1 MNKAFLTSLALA
13 SLVCF
18 GPTSAHADE
27 PSTEPAEV
35 HAPTDSGALD
45 TLPGFGAVHEPA
57 AGEHA
62 GSAPAGH
69 DEHAHAA
76 EHEAASPTAEHE
88 HGEHGSEH
96 AAFSGKTF
104 ALQLVNFG
112 VLLFLL
118 IWFGGRAMNK
128 ALRAKHDQ
136 LKADI
141 DTATRQRDEAKRAY
155 EAQEQ
160 RVAGIEKEV
169 AALRASM
176 RADAER
182 EQAALLAG
190 AQERGRKIQ
199 DEMRFQLDQQ
209 VKEAEAV
216 LRAEVAS
223 ASVKLA
229 EELVRQSVSPDD
241 ERRLAREFVAGFDEP
256 QGSQRS
262 QGSKEVVR

>member
-1 MNKAFLTSLALA
+1 MKKAFLTSLALA
-13 SLVCF
+13 TLVSF
-18 GPTSAHADE
+18 GPSPARGEE
-27 PSTEPAEV
+27 PSAEPALAEV

-45 TLPGFGAVHEPA
+45 TLPAIGAIHEPA
-57 AGEHA
+57 VGEH
-62 GSAPAGH
+62 GGPAPAGH
-69 DEHAHAA
+69 EEHASAA
-76 EHEAASPTAEHE
+76 EHEAASAAAEHE

-104 ALQLVNFG
+104 ALQLINFG

-118 IWFGGRAMNK
+118 VWFGGRAMNK
-128 ALRAKHDQ
+128 SLRAKHDQ

-141 DTATRQRDEAKRAY
+141 DSATRQRDEAKRAY

-182 EQAALLAG
+182 EQTALLAS
-190 AQERGRKIQ
+190 AQERARKIQ

-209 VKEAEAV
+209 VKEAEAI

-229 EELVRQSVSPDD
+229 EELVRKSVSPDD

-256 QGSQRS
+256 QGSQ
-262 QGSKEVVR
+262 GSKEVVR

>member
-13 SLVCF
+13 TLVYF
-18 GPTSAHADE
+18 GPSSARAEE
-27 PSTEPAEV
+27 PSAETAPAEV

-45 TLPGFGAVHEPA
+45 TLPAIGAVHEPA
-57 AGEHA
+57 VDEH
-62 GSAPAGH
+62 GGPVPAGH
-69 DEHAHAA
+69 DEHASAA
-76 EHEAASPTAEHE
+76 EHG

-104 ALQLVNFG
+104 ALQLINFS

-118 IWFGGRAMNK
+118 IWFGGRSMNK

-136 LKADI
+136 LKAEI

-190 AQERGRKIQ
+190 AQERARKIQ
-199 DEMRFQLDQQ
+199 DEMRLQLDQQ
-209 VKEAEAV
+209 VKEAEAI

-229 EELVRQSVSPDD
+229 EELLRTSVNPDD
-241 ERRLAREFVAGFDEP
+241 ERRLAREFVAGVD
-256 QGSQRS
+256 GSQTSQTS
-262 QGSKEVVR
+262 QGPQEVVR